1 MANCVVCLRT
11 DFDQKSSHMQC
22 LIGVLGAELAMLD
35 SRHGRLLK
43 AAASIVLF
51 RGVKPLNTQHVAFG
65 CQHVRY
71 AHTIC
76 AVVSCFAGQN
86 PEKAA
91 PVRGHIQPRRR

>member
-43 AAASIVLF
+43 AAASARRSV
-51 RGVKPLNTQHVAFG
+51 G
-65 CQHVRY
+65 C
-71 AHTIC
+71 APS
-76 AVVSCFAGQN
+76 AAGGAN
-86 PEKAA
+86 AES
-91 PVRGHIQPRRR
+91 R